1 MMKHRIR
8 KRTNEAAAHGINPHV
23 WYRFDLAQMNMI
35 AAMCS
40 RRRNRRRRISKW
52 SKAMAKW
59 LPVLLPELDDDT
71 LVMALDPK

>member
-1 MMKHRIR
+1 MKQRIK
-8 KRTNEAAAHGINPHV
+8 KRADEAAQHGINRHV

-35 AAMCS
+35 AAMTS

-52 SKAMAKW
+52 SNAMGKW
-59 LPVLLPELDDDT
+59 IPALLPELDDET